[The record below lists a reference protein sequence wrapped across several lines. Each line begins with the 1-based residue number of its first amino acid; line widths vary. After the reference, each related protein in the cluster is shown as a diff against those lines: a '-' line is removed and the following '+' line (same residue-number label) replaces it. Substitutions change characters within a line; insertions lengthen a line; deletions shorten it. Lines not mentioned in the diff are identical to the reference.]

1 MGDNFYELGEE
12 MDELYNQFHNT
23 VIPISN
29 LDTVPVI
36 TETAN
41 TYLDTLNSLQSAG
54 NLVNNGLQQDI
65 VLRDQLSKMENEDI
79 TNQLRNLNNIES
91 NIENKSR
98 LINQINDNM
107 LSNDTNINVLIVSI
121 IFSIVFLTTLILYG
135 YTIVS
140 KKIFYY
146 SLYGLG
152 IIYIF
157 YILYSYDIFYLKS
170 ALNKLFTRNFDKRL
184 ENTLQSWSKSV
195 EDTLQQDLYGTQQNW
210 VNNNCNCPV
219 QEAEDEEGNQNG
231 YPKIDD
237 GSNTVFAETPGY
249 YYYDGSTPQQLLI
262 PTPPI
267 PGQINENINW
277 VDYSQNSSTNY
288 YNYNPNTKDPN
299 MKLRDAL
306 NNSSALIPNGPVF
319 NANNVIYDESTT
331 YSANF

>member
-12 MDELYNQFHNT
+12 MDNLYSEYRDS
-23 VIPISN
+23 VVPIIDST
-29 LDTVPVI
+29 TVPDI
-36 TETAN
+36 TRTAN
-41 TYLDTLNSLQSAG
+41 TYLDTLNISESAG

-98 LINQINDNM
+98 LISQINDNM
-107 LSNDTNINVLIVSI
+107 SNNDTNINVLIVSI
-121 IFSIVFLTTLILYG
+121 IFSIIFLTTLILYG

-157 YILYSYDIFYLKS
+157 YVLYSYDIFYLKS
-170 ALNKLFTRNFDKRL
+170 ALNKLFTRNFEKRL
-184 ENTLQSWSKSV
+184 ENTVQTWSKSI
-195 EDTLQQDLYGTQQNW
+195 EDTLQKDLYGTKQDW
-210 VNNNCNCPV
+210 VKNNCDCPT
-219 QEAEDEEGNQNG
+219 QELDEEGDQNV
-231 YPKIDD
+231 YPMIDD
-237 GSNTVFAETPGY
+237 GSNTVFEETPGY
-249 YYYDGSTPQQLLI
+249 FYYDGSTPQQLLI
-262 PTPPI
+262 PTPDSRI
-267 PGQINENINW
+267 LNQNINW

-288 YNYNPNTKDPN
+288 YNYNADTNDPN

-306 NNSSALIPNGPVF
+306 NNSSTLIPNGPVF
-319 NANNVIYDESTT
+319 NANNVSGNKAIT